1 MPLEKN
7 SACAQFPIKRLKY
20 YQLLKSGENW
30 KNLPIELQK
39 EALGKSFELQGGKTG
54 FLRRLDWNK
63 PSPTLV
69 TSPTMPATDL
79 AHPVENR
86 PLSVA
91 EYARIQQFP
100 DDWVFAGNIKEQYR
114 QIGNA
119 VPVGFGR
126 LIGKALLNYDNG
138 ELSFNPFQNFPYSRY
153 KFTNENNWLDAFL

>member
-1 MPLEKN
+1 M
-7 SACAQFPIKRLKY
+7 
-20 YQLLKSGENW
+20 
-30 KNLPIELQK
+30 
-39 EALGKSFELQGGKTG
+39 QGGKTG

-63 PSPTLV
+63 PSPTLL

-100 DDWVFAGNIKEQYR
+100 DDWIFAGNIKEQYR

-126 LIGKALLNYDNG
+126 VIGETLLNYDNG
-138 ELSFNPFQNFPYSRY
+138 ESSFNSLQNFPYSRY

>member
-1 MPLEKN
+1 M
-7 SACAQFPIKRLKY
+7 
-20 YQLLKSGENW
+20 
-30 KNLPIELQK
+30 
-39 EALGKSFELQGGKTG
+39 GKSYYLGGGKTG

-79 AHPVENR
+79 AHPEEDR

-100 DDWVFAGNIKEQYR
+100 DHWKFAGKLVDQYK

-119 VPVGFGR
+119 VPGDLGYAIAQTIINHDKGNDIKPPEGF
-126 LIGKALLNYDNG
+126 
-138 ELSFNPFQNFPYSRY
+138 PFSRY
-153 KFTNENNWLDAFL
+153 KFTTEKDWKKAFQKK

>member
-1 MPLEKN
+1 VV
-7 SACAQFPIKRLKY
+7 
-20 YQLLKSGENW
+20 ENR
-30 KNLPIELQK
+30 
-39 EALGKSFELQGGKTG
+39 

-79 AHPVENR
+79 AHPEEDR

-100 DDWVFAGNIKEQYR
+100 DHWKFAGKLVDQYK

-119 VPVGFGR
+119 VPGDLVMPLLKR
-126 LIGKALLNYDNG
+126 LLIMIKAMI
-138 ELSFNPFQNFPYSRY
+138 
-153 KFTNENNWLDAFL
+153 

>member
-1 MPLEKN
+1 
-7 SACAQFPIKRLKY
+7 
-20 YQLLKSGENW
+20 
-30 KNLPIELQK
+30 
-39 EALGKSFELQGGKTG
+39 
-54 FLRRLDWNK
+54 
-63 PSPTLV
+63 
-69 TSPTMPATDL
+69 MPATDL

-100 DDWVFAGNIKEQYR
+100 DDWIFAGNIKEQYR

-126 LIGKALLNYDNG
+126 AIGEALLNYDNG
-138 ELSFNPFQNFPYSRY
+138 KPSFNSFQNFPYSRY

>member
-1 MPLEKN
+1 M
-7 SACAQFPIKRLKY
+7 
-20 YQLLKSGENW
+20 KSGENW

-39 EALGKSFELQGGKTG
+39 EALGKSFDLQGGKTG

-100 DDWVFAGNIKEQYR
+100 DDWIFAGNIKEQYR

-119 VPVGFGR
+119 VPVGFGCA
-126 LIGKALLNYDNG
+126 IGEALLNYDNG
-138 ELSFNPFQNFPYSRY
+138 EPLSNSFQDFPYSRY
-153 KFTNENNWLDAFL
+153 KCTNENNWLDAFV